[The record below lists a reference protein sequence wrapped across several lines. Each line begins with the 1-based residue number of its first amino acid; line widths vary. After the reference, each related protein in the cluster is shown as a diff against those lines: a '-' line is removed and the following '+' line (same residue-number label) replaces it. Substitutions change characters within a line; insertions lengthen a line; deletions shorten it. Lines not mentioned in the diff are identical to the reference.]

1 MRTIQFLLVM
11 QDALDFNSKLFF
23 GEGVFMKKIAPSI
36 LSANFSRLGEEI
48 RAVEAGGA
56 DYIHVDVMDGNFVPN
71 ITIGPLVVE
80 AVRKITH
87 LPLDVHLMISNPEM
101 YIPEFAKAGADIIVI
116 HAEATVHLHRAL
128 QLIKSFGKKAGVA
141 LNPGTSLST
150 LEYVLSDLDLVLL
163 MTVNPGFGGQSFIEA
178 CIPKI
183 QSLRGMLDR
192 LGLETELEVDGG
204 VKTDNIDR
212 IAHAGAD
219 VFVAG
224 SAVFGSQDYAGTIS
238 ELKRRAQEPIL

>member
-1 MRTIQFLLVM
+1 
-11 QDALDFNSKLFF
+11 
-23 GEGVFMKKIAPSI
+23 MKKIAPSI
-36 LSANFSRLGEEI
+36 LSADFSRLGEEI

-56 DYIHVDVMDGNFVPN
+56 DYIHVDVMDGHFVPN

-80 AVRKITH
+80 AVRKITS

-141 LNPGTSLST
+141 LNPATSLST
-150 LEYVLSDLDLVLL
+150 LEYVLGDLDLVLL
-163 MTVNPGFGGQSFIEA
+163 MTVNPGFGGQSFINA

-212 IAHAGAD
+212 ISHAGAD

-224 SAVFGSQDYAGTIS
+224 SAVFGSRDYPGTIS

>member
-1 MRTIQFLLVM
+1 
-11 QDALDFNSKLFF
+11 
-23 GEGVFMKKIAPSI
+23 MKKIAPSI
-36 LSANFSRLGEEI
+36 LSADFTRLGEEI

-56 DYIHVDVMDGNFVPN
+56 DYIHVDVMDGHFVPN

-80 AVRKITH
+80 AVRKITN
-87 LPLDVHLMISNPEM
+87 LPLDVHLMIANPEM

-150 LEYVLSDLDLVLL
+150 LEYVLGDLDLVLL
-163 MTVNPGFGGQSFIEA
+163 MTVNPGFGGQSFIDA

-183 QSLRGMLDR
+183 QNLRGMLDR

-212 IAHAGAD
+212 ISHAGAD

-224 SAVFGSQDYAGTIS
+224 SAVFGSRDYAATIK

>member
-1 MRTIQFLLVM
+1 
-11 QDALDFNSKLFF
+11 
-23 GEGVFMKKIAPSI
+23 MKKIAPSI
-36 LSANFSRLGEEI
+36 LSADFSRLGEEI

-56 DYIHVDVMDGNFVPN
+56 DYIHVDVMDGHFVPN

-80 AVRKITH
+80 AVRKVTN
-87 LPLDVHLMISNPEM
+87 LPLDVHLMISNPEL

-116 HAEATVHLHRAL
+116 HAEATVHLHRAV

-141 LNPGTSLST
+141 LNPATSLST
-150 LEYVLSDLDLVLL
+150 LDYVLSELDLILL
-163 MTVNPGFGGQSFIEA
+163 MTVNPGFGGQSFIDA
-178 CIPKI
+178 CVPKI

-192 LGLETELEVDGG
+192 HGLETELEVDGG

-224 SAVFGSQDYAGTIS
+224 SAVFGSKDYAATIA
-238 ELKRRAQEPIL
+238 ELKRGAREPIL